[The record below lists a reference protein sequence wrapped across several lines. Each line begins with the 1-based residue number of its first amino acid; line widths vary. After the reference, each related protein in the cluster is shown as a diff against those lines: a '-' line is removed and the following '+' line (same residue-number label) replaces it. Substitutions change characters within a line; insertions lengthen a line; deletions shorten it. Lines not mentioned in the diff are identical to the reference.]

1 MSTWAF
7 GYGGLE
13 HGEAGFKAIGLDEI
27 AQRESERAPEGSA
40 HVFQGEESSQL
51 CQTLMVGPVRLA
63 LAFGFDKR
71 EAAKK
76 RGGEVVDDLG
86 KRDVSRW

>member
-1 MSTWAF
+1 MR
-7 GYGGLE
+7 LP
-13 HGEAGFKAIGLDEI
+13 
-27 AQRESERAPEGSA
+27 RERVRERREGSA

-63 LAFGFDKR
+63 LALDLIRGRLQK
-71 EAAKK
+71 KK
-76 RGGEVVDDLG
+76 RGGGVDDLG